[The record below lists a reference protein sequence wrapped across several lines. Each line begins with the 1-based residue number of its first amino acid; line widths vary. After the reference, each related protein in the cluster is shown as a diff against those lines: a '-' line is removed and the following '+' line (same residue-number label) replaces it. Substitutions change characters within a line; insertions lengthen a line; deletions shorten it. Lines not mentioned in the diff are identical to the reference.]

1 MARGADE
8 DEDRGKVDARDRFHH
23 PFTPY
28 AIQETF
34 METVYQV
41 LEDGKVGILESPTGT
56 GKSLSLICGALT
68 WLRDHKAKAFE
79 EGLNWSND
87 SDEPEWI
94 IEQAKARRR
103 RELLRNREDIE
114 ARLAKIRAKE
124 KAQRDKYLKGDQ
136 SFKRRKVE
144 AENVED
150 DEEQFVLDDYDSDRE
165 QGKGSTGGL
174 SAKTLELMSKIGM
187 GPAAMT
193 EEDDE
198 VEDEIKIF
206 YCSRTHSQL
215 TQFINELRR
224 VQFPPSIRDETTKST
239 DTEGLKHLTLGS
251 RKNLCISPKVNKL
264 SSLTAI
270 NERCSELQQSSTPK
284 EHKCGFLPNQE
295 NQTLVNT
302 FRDHSLAT
310 IRDIED
316 MAELG
321 KQIGICPYYASRA
334 AIKPAEIV
342 TLPYPLLLQKSARE
356 ALGISLKGHVVIID
370 EAHNLMDAISGI
382 HGVEVSL
389 RQLKRAR
396 TQLGVYLQKF
406 RNRLKGKNRVYVA
419 QVVRVIDSLAGYLE
433 SRLTLPK
440 QDGIVSDKEL
450 LSGKGVD
457 QINLFKLIKY
467 LQESKLARKVESY
480 ALHTETQT
488 SQFNT
493 PPTKPSEQNTS
504 TSTPVLHHI
513 ASLLSALTHPSKEGR
528 LFYALSP
535 TSTTPDLITLK
546 FQLLDPSPHFQTLV
560 SSARAVIL
568 AGGTM
573 SPMSDYTS
581 HLFPYLPP
589 SRITTLSCGH
599 VIPKENLLAWN
610 LSKGPTG
617 QVFDF
622 TFKNRANY
630 EMIDDLGRAL
640 LNICSVVPDGVVVFF
655 PSYTSLASI
664 VSRWEITPQ
673 SSTPVQSTKSLPA
686 SIPPQQQSLLQR
698 LALKKSIFKE
708 SKDASVDNVL
718 TSYAAAIDA
727 GKGGLLFSVVG
738 GKMSEGIN
746 FSDKL
751 GRCVV
756 IVGLPFPNIN
766 SAEWKAKMEY
776 IETSTI
782 ERLQAQRQADPES
795 NPDDDALPPDARTAE
810 KLTKEEITRK
820 GKEEAREFYENA
832 CMRAVNQS
840 VGRAIRHQGD
850 YAAIVMIDQ
859 RFEGERVRGKLPGW
873 IREGLVE
880 GCKERGVGG
889 LMGGL
894 GGFFRGKKK
903 VAG

>member
-1 MARGADE
+1 MAQGKEEDVADL
-8 DEDRGKVDARDRFHH
+8 VTARDRFHH

-41 LEDGKVGILESPTGT
+41 LEDGKVGILESP
-56 GKSLSLICGALT
+56 
-68 WLRDHKAKAFE
+68 
-79 EGLNWSND
+79 N

-103 RELLRNREDIE
+103 RELLRNREDME

-124 KAQRDKYLKGDQ
+124 KAQRDKYLKGEQ
-136 SFKRRKVE
+136 SFKRRKVD
-144 AENVED
+144 AGNDED
-150 DEEQFVLDDYDSDRE
+150 DEEQFVLDDYESDRE
-165 QGKGSTGGL
+165 QSGTGTSSGL
-174 SAKTLELMSKIGM
+174 SAKTLEMMSRIGM
-187 GPAAMT
+187 GPATLT
-193 EEDDE
+193 EEDEE

-224 VQFPPSIRDETTKST
+224 VHFPPSIKDETTKST
-239 DTEGLKHLTLGS
+239 DTEDLKHLTLGS
-251 RKNLCISPKVNKL
+251 RKNLCINPKVNKL
-264 SSLTAI
+264 ASLTAI
-270 NERCSELQQSSTPK
+270 NERCSELQQTSTPK
-284 EHKCGFLPNQE
+284 EHKCVFLPNKE

-316 MAELG
+316 MGELG

-356 ALGISLKGHVVIID
+356 ALGLSVKGHVVIID

-396 TQLGVYLQKF
+396 AQLGVYLQKF

-419 QVVRVIDSLAGYLE
+419 QVVRVIDSLVGYLE
-433 SRLTLPK
+433 SRIGLTKP
-440 QDGIVSDKEL
+440 DGQVSDKDL

-480 ALHTETQT
+480 ALHSETQIPQSGT
-488 SQFNT
+488 SLKQS
-493 PPTKPSEQNTS
+493 SEQT

-513 ASLLSALTHPSKEGR
+513 SSLLSALTHPSKEGR
-528 LFYALSP
+528 LLYTLS
-535 TSTTPDLITLK
+535 STPNSPDLATLK
-546 FQLLDPSPHFQTLV
+546 YHLLDPSPHFETLV

-581 HLFPYLPP
+581 HLFPYLPH
-589 SRITTLSCGH
+589 SSITTLSCGH

-610 LSKGPTG
+610 LSKGPSG
-617 QVFDF
+617 QTFDF
-622 TFKNRANY
+622 TFKNRGNN

-640 LNICSVVPDGVVVFF
+640 LNICTVVPDGVVVFF
-655 PSYTSLASI
+655 PSYTSLSSI
-664 VSRWEITPQ
+664 ISRWE
-673 SSTPVQSTKSLPA
+673 V
-686 SIPPQQQSLLQR
+686 IPPSPLSTSSSSPPLQQQQSILTR
-698 LALKKSIFKE
+698 LSLKKSLFQE
-708 SKDASVDNVL
+708 SKDTPVDTIL
-718 TSYAAAIDA
+718 ASYASAIST

-746 FSDKL
+746 FSDRL

-756 IVGLPFPNIN
+756 IVGLPFPNVN
-766 SAEWKAKMEY
+766 SAEWKAKIEY
-776 IETSTI
+776 IESGTI
-782 ERLQAQRQADPES
+782 ERLSKDLTKAV
-795 NPDDDALPPDARTAE
+795 LGE
-810 KLTKEEITRK
+810 KLSKEEMIKR
-820 GKEEAREFYENA
+820 GKEEAREFYESA

-840 VGRAIRHQGD
+840 VGRAVRHQND
-850 YAAIVMIDQ
+850 YAAIVMIDR
-859 RFEGERVRGKLPGW
+859 RFEGERVSGKLPAW

-880 GCKERGVGG
+880 GSGG
-889 LMGGL
+889 LGFGPLMGRL
-894 GGFFRGKKK
+894 GGFFRERREIG
-903 VAG
+903 G

>member
-1 MARGADE
+1 MAFHEE
-8 DEDRGKVDARDRFHH
+8 DQKDAGKLQHTRDFHH

-28 AIQETF
+28 AIQESF
-34 METVYQV
+34 MEAVYQV
-41 LEDGKVGILESPTGT
+41 LENGKVGILESPTGT

-79 EGLNWSND
+79 DGLNWDNSKFSK

-103 RELLRNREDIE
+103 RELLRNREDME

-124 KAQRDKYLKGDQ
+124 KAQREKYLKGDQ

-144 AENVED
+144 IANDGD

-165 QGKGSTGGL
+165 QSGSSTRGL
-174 SAKTLELMSKIGM
+174 SAKTLEMMSRIGM
-187 GPAAMT
+187 GPVALAD
-193 EEDDE
+193 EEEE

-206 YCSRTHSQL
+206 YSSRTHSQL

-224 VQFPPSIRDETTKST
+224 VQFPPSIRDENTNP
-239 DTEGLKHLTLGS
+239 DGTEDLKHLTLGS
-251 RKNLCISPKVNKL
+251 RKNLCINPKVNKL
-264 SSLTAI
+264 TSLTAI
-270 NERCSELQQSSTPK
+270 NERCSELQQTSTPK
-284 EHKCGFLPNQE
+284 EHKCVFLPNKE

-316 MAELG
+316 MGELG

-342 TLPYPLLLQKSARE
+342 TLPYPLLLQKSARD

-370 EAHNLMDAISGI
+370 EAHNLMDAISSI
-382 HGVEVSL
+382 HGVEVTL

-419 QVVRVIDSLAGYLE
+419 QVVRVIDSLAGYVE
-433 SRLTLPK
+433 SRLALPK
-440 QDGIVSDKEL
+440 SDGIVSDKDL

-467 LQESKLARKVESY
+467 LQDSKLARKVESY

-488 SQFNT
+488 PQTSHSLQ
-493 PPTKPSEQNTS
+493 KSSEQIS
-504 TSTPVLHHI
+504 STPVLHRI
-513 ASLLSALTHPSKEGR
+513 ASLLSVLTNPSKEGR
-528 LFYALSP
+528 LFYTLSP
-535 TSTTPDLITLK
+535 VPTAPDLATLK
-546 FQLLDPSPHFQTLV
+546 YHLLDPSPHFQDLV
-560 SSARAVIL
+560 SSARAVVL

-581 HLFPYLPP
+581 HLFPYLLP
-589 SRITTLSCGH
+589 SNITTLSCGH

-617 QVFDF
+617 QTFDF
-622 TFKNRANY
+622 TFKNRQNW
-630 EMIDDLGRAL
+630 EMIDDFGRAL

-664 VSRWEITPQ
+664 VERWEVVPP
-673 SSTPVQSTKSLPA
+673 STASTQQQKSLLA
-686 SIPPQQQSLLQR
+686 R
-698 LALKKSIFKE
+698 LATKKQLFQETKT
-708 SKDASVDNVL
+708 ASVDTIL
-718 TSYAAAIDA
+718 SSYAQAVSE
-727 GKGGLLFSVVG
+727 GKGALLFSVVG

-746 FSDKL
+746 FSDGL

-766 SAEWKAKMEY
+766 SAEWKAKMAY
-776 IETSTI
+776 IESATI
-782 ERLQAQRQADPES
+782 ERLSKEVSSSADSES
-795 NPDDDALPPDARTAE
+795 TPKFQIAVSDKSAKTLSR
-810 KLTKEEITRK
+810 EEIASK

-840 VGRAIRHQGD
+840 IGRAIRHQND
-850 YAAIVMIDQ
+850 YAAIVMVDR
-859 RFEGERVRGKLPGW
+859 RFEGESIRGKLPGW
-873 IREGLVE
+873 IKNGLVD
-880 GCKERGVGG
+880 GSGG
-889 LMGGL
+889 LAFGNLMGRL
-894 GGFFRGKKK
+894 GGFFRGRK
-903 VAG
+903 

>member
-1 MARGADE
+1 MAQEGDE
-8 DEDRGKVDARDRFHH
+8 DGSKLVSARDRFHH
-23 PFTPY
+23 PFMPY

-103 RELLRNREDIE
+103 RELLRNREDLE
-114 ARLAKIRAKE
+114 ARLARIRAKE
-124 KAQRDKYLKGDQ
+124 KAQRDKYFKGEQ

-144 AENVED
+144 TGNDEV
-150 DEEQFVLDDYDSDRE
+150 DEEQFVLDDYESDRE
-165 QGKGSTGGL
+165 HSGAGSSSGL
-174 SAKTLELMSKIGM
+174 SAKTLEMMSRIGM
-187 GPAAMT
+187 GPAALT
-193 EEDDE
+193 EEDEE

-224 VQFPPSIRDETTKST
+224 VHFPSSIKDETTNST
-239 DTEGLKHLTLGS
+239 DTEDLKHLTLGS
-251 RKNLCISPKVNKL
+251 RKNLCINPKVNKL
-264 SSLTAI
+264 ASLTAI
-270 NERCSELQQSSTPK
+270 NERCSELQQTSTPK
-284 EHKCGFLPNQE
+284 EHKCAFLPNKE

-316 MAELG
+316 MGELG
-321 KQIGICPYYASRA
+321 KTIGICPYYASRA

-356 ALGISLKGHVVIID
+356 ALGISVKGHVVIID

-396 TQLGVYLQKF
+396 AQLGIYLQKF

-419 QVVRVIDSLAGYLE
+419 QVVRVIDSLVGYLE
-433 SRLTLPK
+433 SRIGLSKT
-440 QDGIVSDKEL
+440 DGQVSDKDL

-480 ALHTETQT
+480 ALHSETQT
-488 SQFNT
+488 PQSSTSLKQSSE
-493 PPTKPSEQNTS
+493 PT

-513 ASLLSALTHPSKEGR
+513 SSLLSALTHPSKEGR

-535 TSTTPDLITLK
+535 TPTSPDLVTLK
-546 FQLLDPSPHFQTLV
+546 YHLLDPSPHFETLV
-560 SSARAVIL
+560 SSAHAVIL

-589 SRITTLSCGH
+589 SEITTLSCGH

-617 QVFDF
+617 QTFDF
-622 TFKNRANY
+622 TFKNRGNN

-640 LNICSVVPDGVVVFF
+640 LNICTVVPDGVVVFF
-655 PSYTSLASI
+655 PSYTSLSSI
-664 VSRWEITPQ
+664 MSRWE
-673 SSTPVQSTKSLPA
+673 V
-686 SIPPQQQSLLQR
+686 IPPSTSTSTSTSQQSLLTR
-698 LALKKSIFKE
+698 LSLKKTLFQE
-708 SKDASVDNVL
+708 SKDTSVDTIL
-718 TSYAAAIDA
+718 TSYAAAIST

-746 FSDKL
+746 FSDAL

-766 SAEWKAKMEY
+766 SAEWRAKMNY
-776 IETSTI
+776 IESATI
-782 ERLQAQRQADPES
+782 SRLEQEAVDLNGAK
-795 NPDDDALPPDARTAE
+795 TAE
-810 KLTKEEITRK
+810 KLSREEMVKR

-850 YAAIVMIDQ
+850 YAAIVMVDR

-873 IREGLVE
+873 IKEGLVD
-880 GCKERGVGG
+880 GSGG
-889 LMGGL
+889 LGFGPLMGRL
-894 GGFFRGKKK
+894 GGFFRGRR
-903 VAG
+903 GE